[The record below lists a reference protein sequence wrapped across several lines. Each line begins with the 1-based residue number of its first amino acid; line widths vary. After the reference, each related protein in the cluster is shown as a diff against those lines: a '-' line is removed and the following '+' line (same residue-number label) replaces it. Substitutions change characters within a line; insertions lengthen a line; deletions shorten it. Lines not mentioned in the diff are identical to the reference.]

1 MVGHKITVYCDGG
14 ARGNPGPAA
23 SSFVI
28 LGQQGK
34 VIFKDAEYI
43 GRATNNV
50 AEYKAVIFALE
61 WLVSKKDAKKAEQII
76 FFLDSQLIVNQ
87 LNGVF
92 RIKDKKL
99 VTLAAVVKNIEQDIL
114 GKIIYRSIP
123 RAQNQIA
130 DSLVNKELDSNSKVA
145 KQRVKSV

>member
-1 MVGHKITVYCDGG
+1 MVGRQITVYCDGG

-23 SSFVI
+23 SAFVV
-28 LGQQGK
+28 LDQKRK
-34 VIFKDAEYI
+34 VIFKGGDYI
-43 GRATNNV
+43 GETTNNV

-61 WLVSKKDAKKAEQII
+61 WLVSEKETKKVEQII

-99 VTLAAVVKNIEQDIL
+99 MLLASVVKNIQHNFP
-114 GKIIYRSIP
+114 GKIIYKSIP
-123 RAQNQIA
+123 RGQNKIA
-130 DSLVNKELDSNSKVA
+130 DSLVNKELDSKSKTT